1 MQEVEKIKTS
11 NIRQAFLNKFSK
23 NKVQE
28 MLEFSEELKIDAIR
42 QMEESNQNL
51 NENGEEEPIHQQ
63 SNIMLM

>member
-51 NENGEEEPIHQQ
+51 NENGEEEPIH
-63 SNIMLM
+63 